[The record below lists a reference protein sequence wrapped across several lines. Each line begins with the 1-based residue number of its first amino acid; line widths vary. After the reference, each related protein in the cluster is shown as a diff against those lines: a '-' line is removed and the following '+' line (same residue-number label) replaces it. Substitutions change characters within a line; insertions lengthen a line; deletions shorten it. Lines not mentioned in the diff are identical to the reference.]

1 MDGFVTDYI
10 SAFTAEM
17 GRQPTYDEYR
27 QIMTGYTPEQM
38 PVLSTL
44 ARGFATF
51 DHWFAD
57 VPSQTFTNRS
67 FFHAA
72 TASGLL
78 VNAPY
83 ANFPVHNTAE
93 TLFDRLEAHGLTWR
107 VYCDPPSSYS
117 LTGLIHAPRL
127 RERFATHFFSTD
139 QFFADADNGELPTY
153 SFIEPQIIGHG
164 HNDMHPAFSML
175 TPGLNW
181 DPPSSLLAGE
191 DLLARIYDAIRSSSS
206 PTGSNWSQHA
216 VHGRLRRT
224 RRHLRPR
231 PATSRRPRPT
241 RPARPGR
248 WTSPSTGSASGS
260 RRSRSRPGSP
270 RRPSSTTPTAT
281 PR

>member
-1 MDGFVTDYI
+1 MDGFVADYI

-17 GRQPTYDEYR
+17 GRQPTYDEYS

-72 TASGLL
+72 SASGLL

-83 ANFPVHNTAE
+83 ANFPVHNTRRDAVRPARCAWPD
-93 TLFDRLEAHGLTWR
+93 LARLLRPALALLADRADPRPASAREVRDELLLDRPVLRGRRERRAADLR
-107 VYCDPPSSYS
+107 VHRAADHRPRPQR
-117 LTGLIHAPRL
+117 HAPRVQHADPRPEL
-127 RERFATHFFSTD
+127 RPAVVADRAARTCSPGSTTRS
-139 QFFADADNGELPTY
+139 A
-153 SFIEPQIIGHG
+153 HRRRR
-164 HNDMHPAFSML
+164 PARTTS
-175 TPGLNW
+175 TPCSW
-181 DPPSSLLAGE
+181 
-191 DLLARIYDAIRSSSS
+191 SSSTNTAA
-206 PTGSNWSQHA
+206 PT
-216 VHGRLRRT
+216 T
-224 RRHLRPR
+224 
-231 PATSRRPRPT
+231 TSRRPPPTRPT
-241 RPARPGR
+241 RPDRPGR
-248 WTSPSTGSASGS
+248 WTSPSTGSASAC

-281 PR
+281 RR